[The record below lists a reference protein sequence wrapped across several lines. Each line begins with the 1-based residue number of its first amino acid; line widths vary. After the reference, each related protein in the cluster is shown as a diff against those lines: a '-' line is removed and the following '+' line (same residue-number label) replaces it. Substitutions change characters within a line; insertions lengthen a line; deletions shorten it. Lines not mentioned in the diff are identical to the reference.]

1 GHLGAAK
8 LRDWFWRLHLGV
20 INFEGN
26 PERAA
31 VGLGCSAEID
41 ATLGPLFSRLAE
53 EPDDCTISHLLHSG
67 TNGKS
72 RALREVMPTL
82 KVILLGGMQEPA
94 HGGGTT
100 LVGLLQNRDQ
110 LEAVKADPEHLL
122 PGAVEEGLRL
132 VSPIGTQT
140 RQAALDTELSGI
152 QLPEGAPVGA

>member
-1 GHLGAAK
+1 MADYFEPLSVLSLGEVLGVGHLGAAK

-41 ATLGPLFSRLAE
+41 ATLGSLFSRLAE

-82 KVILLGGMQEPA
+82 KVILLGGMQEPG

-100 LVGLLQNRDQ
+100 LV
-110 LEAVKADPEHLL
+110 DPAAR
-122 PGAVEEGLRL
+122 GCAGGRARL
-132 VSPIGTQT
+132 GREP
-140 RQAALDTELSGI
+140 
-152 QLPEGAPVGA
+152 